1 MTAGK
6 IRYILSGLKSEIRR
20 EKDRERR
27 ISLAITG
34 LYWNDLLLNGT
45 EKRTCCTCKE
55 PLPLRFFGVRVIKL
69 RGMTYHIPNKEC
81 KTCFGKKDYVKRKYR
96 KSRKKL
102 IFSTDFNC

>member
-1 MTAGK
+1 MTATR

-20 EKDRERR
+20 ETDRDRR

-34 LYWNDLLLNGT
+34 LYWNDLLLNGV

-55 PLPLRFFGVRVIKL
+55 PLPLRFFRVRVINL
-69 RGMTYHIPNKEC
+69 RGLVYRILNKEC

-102 IFSTDFNC
+102 IFSEEFNC